1 MAVLPSEIL
10 LYQSEDGET
19 RIDVRLV
26 DETVWLTQA
35 QMAALFDKDVRT
47 INEHIGNVF
56 EENECDEGATIR
68 KFRIVRAEGARE
80 VSREVAHYNLD
91 VIISVGYRVKSH
103 RGTQFRRWATQRLKE
118 YIIKGFVMDDERL
131 KQARDDYFDELIQR
145 VRAIRTSERRFY
157 QKITDIYA
165 TSMDYD
171 PGQPV
176 TQEFFATIQNKFHFA
191 IHGKTAA
198 ELIKARADATKPLM
212 GLTSF
217 KGARVQASDVTIA
230 KNYLMEDE
238 IASLNR
244 IVDQY
249 LSFAEEQAARRI
261 PMMMKDWITK
271 LHGFLTLNDRAILQ
285 GAGKVSKKD
294 ADKIAQTEF
303 EKYRVQQDKALIS
316 DFDRSTK
323 ALLTA
328 KPKAETSADAGK
340 KPPRAP
346 RKPKGGKE

>member
-1 MAVLPSEIL
+1 MAALPSEIL

-26 DETVWLTQA
+26 DETVWLNQA
-35 QMAALFDKDVRT
+35 QMAALFQRDRSVVAK
-47 INEHIGNVF
+47 HIKNIF
-56 EENECDEGATIR
+56 DEGELDEDSVCAFFAQTADDG
-68 KFRIVRAEGARE
+68 KTYQ
-80 VSREVAHYNLD
+80 VAHYNLD
-91 VIISVGYRVKSH
+91 VIISVGYRVKSL

-131 KQARDDYFDELIQR
+131 SQARDDYFDELVQR

-171 PGQPV
+171 ASQTV
-176 TQEFFATIQNKFHFA
+176 TQEFFATVQNKFHFA

-198 ELIKARADATKPLM
+198 EVIKARADASEPLM

-230 KNYLMEDE
+230 KNYLTEDE

-271 LHGFLTLNDRAILQ
+271 LHGFLTLNDREILQ

-294 ADKIAQTEF
+294 ADRIAHTEF

-323 ALLTA
+323 TLLAT
-328 KPKAETSADAGK
+328 KPKSEISVLTGK
-340 KPPRAP
+340 KPTRTPK
-346 RKPKGGKE
+346 KPKGGKE